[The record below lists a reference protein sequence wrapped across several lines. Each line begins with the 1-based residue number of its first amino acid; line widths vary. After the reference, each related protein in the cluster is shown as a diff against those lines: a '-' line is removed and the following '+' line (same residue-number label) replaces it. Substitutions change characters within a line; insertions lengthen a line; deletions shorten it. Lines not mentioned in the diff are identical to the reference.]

1 VIALARNLG
10 LETLAEGVE
19 HAHEAAFL
27 REGGCTLAQ
36 GFHYARA
43 LPPEALVAWVA
54 ARQPPP
60 PA

>member
-1 VIALARNLG
+1 
-10 LETLAEGVE
+10 VE

-43 LPPEALVAWVA
+43 LPPEALVAWVSA
-54 ARQPPP
+54 HRRQPRRG
-60 PA
+60 